1 MRGQRRWSGASNSP
15 RLLGRKT
22 NERRSYP
29 LPHCGRG
36 RDPRRRR
43 GRVRVFGRRY
53 PHPASGFALR
63 HPLPRC
69 GRGSLTNAHESYSI
83 DTLQCR
89 RLALL
94 DPGAALV
101 ATVAE
106 QLVRQPL
113 VTALLAGIGRLA
125 AAQPALGD
133 AQPGGGLLARLAWPG
148 GVDRLARPVSGARDS
163 TANSSG
169 PTRSRPTICR
179 ILVQPPTSSTEQ
191 SEATTSR
198 KSSGRLKSALSP
210 VIAKDLPS
218 PLLAAQHGATASHPA
233 TLPPPRGKW
242 RCQQN

>member
-29 LPHCGRG
+29 LPQCGRG
-36 RDPRRRR
+36 RDPCRRR
-43 GRVRVFGRRY
+43 GRVRVFGYRY

-63 HPLPRC
+63 RPLPRC

-94 DPGAALV
+94 DPGATLV

-106 QLVRQPL
+106 QLVRQAL

-148 GVDRLARPVSGARDS
+148 GVHRLARPLGGADLLRTRCARLRRTQLEIGRDRQWR
-163 TANSSG
+163 ARLDG
-169 PTRSRPTICR
+169 E
-179 ILVQPPTSSTEQ
+179 LV
-191 SEATTSR
+191 R
-198 KSSGRLKSALSP
+198 
-210 VIAKDLPS
+210 
-218 PLLAAQHGATASHPA
+218 
-233 TLPPPRGKW
+233 
-242 RCQQN
+242 